1 MSNKFV
7 FNRRQLLTA
16 MGVTGAGA
24 ALAACA
30 GTGNGTDAPGGAN
43 DPGAPG
49 GGGTPQGG
57 GDANTIVFWSNHPAN
72 SRQVEEE
79 LISRFEEA
87 HPDLTVELVSAGA
100 NYQEVSQ
107 QLNAALSGGD
117 LPDVVVLSDT
127 EWFNFALNGQTTE
140 VGELASRNDIDVTT
154 YVESLYNDYEMEG
167 GNYGLPYARST
178 VLFYYN
184 KDVWNEAGLPDRGP
198 ESWEEMTEWG
208 PQIQEV
214 LDRGNAMGW
223 GDAVNYLSWTFQGP
237 MWTMDG
243 NYSDDWESRMTSPE
257 TLASVEW
264 LKSTVEDGWATVS
277 NDVTNEFA
285 TGLIAS
291 CLQSTGDL
299 ASVFD
304 TASFNVGVAKLPNPT
319 GEGACPTGGAGLGI
333 PANISDE
340 RKDNAIKFID
350 FITNLEN
357 TTYWSRET
365 GYVPVR
371 QGADE
376 DPEHAA
382 FLEENPEYNVAVE
395 QLPET
400 RVQDNFRVLV
410 PNGDRIIGDQLEAVA
425 LTGADPE
432 GAMSI
437 AEDEIVTI
445 YERDI
450 EPQL

>member
-1 MSNKFV
+1 MSNKLIL
-7 FNRRQLLTA
+7 NRRQVLTA

-30 GTGNGTDAPGGAN
+30 GTGGSAPEGGG
-43 DPGAPG
+43 D
-49 GGGTPQGG
+49 GGTPKGG

-72 SRQVEEE
+72 SRAVEEE
-79 LISRFEEA
+79 LISRFEEEN
-87 HPDLTVELVSAGA
+87 PDLTVELVNAGA

-140 VGELASRNDIDVTT
+140 ISDLAERNGIDLTT

-167 GNYGLPYARST
+167 GHYGLPYARST

-184 KDVWNEAGLPDRGP
+184 KDVWQEAGLPDRGP

-208 PQIQEV
+208 PKIQEV
-214 LDRGNAMGW
+214 LDRGSALGW
-223 GDAVNYLSWTFQGP
+223 ADAVNYLSWTFQGP
-237 MWTMDG
+237 MWTMEG
-243 NYSDDWESRMTSPE
+243 NYSEDWDSRMTAAD
-257 TLASVEW
+257 TLKSVEW
-264 LKSTVEDGWATVS
+264 LKSTVADGWATVS

-304 TASFNVGVAKLPNPT
+304 TASFNVGVAKLPNPQ
-319 GEGACPTGGAGLGI
+319 GDGACPTGGAGLGI
-333 PANISDE
+333 PAKISDE

-350 FITNLEN
+350 FMTNLAN

-371 QGADE
+371 QGAAE
-376 DPEHAA
+376 DAEHAK

-410 PNGDRIIGDQLEAVA
+410 PNGDRIIGDQLEAIA
-425 LTGADPE
+425 LTGSDPE

-437 AEDEIVTI
+437 AEDEIITI